1 MFKAPDSTNV
11 KSTASAREAYVK
23 FHDNGQVEFN
33 AAFYEHQLIHREYN
47 TNFTVQWQAATQI
60 MIFAFATEAQM
71 IELGIEKEKLDGFSS
86 WETGMP
92 HKDHKCDDLGE
103 ETILWRLKEGDLK
116 KGLTGTIRSCDKKLY
131 PEEGDINLFNEG
143 KNLTLHDKE
152 KYAELNCKNKKTQPS
167 QAKQKKLD
175 EEAKAA
181 SVEETKEE
189 VMAEMQEA
197 FLADSELGVESL
209 KGGNFEKMWVE
220 NEEKWRPHLDKF
232 TAWAGDVYMDRA
244 KVRALQNN
252 RTIEEQLK
260 VEHNETALD
269 RRLQAGLN
277 EESSE

>member
-33 AAFYEHQLIHREYN
+33 AAFYEHQLIHREDN
-47 TNFTVQWQAATQI
+47 TYFTVQWQAATQI

-71 IELGIEKEKLDGFSS
+71 IELGIEKEKLDGFSG
-86 WETGMP
+86 WETGMS

-103 ETILWRLKEGDLK
+103 ETILWRLKEGDTK

-131 PEEGDINLFNEG
+131 PEEGYINLFNEG

-167 QAKQKKLD
+167 QTKQKELD
-175 EEAKAA
+175 EEAKTA

-189 VMAEMQEA
+189 VMAEMQKA
-197 FLADSELGVESL
+197 FLEDYGDTGFNKHWA
-209 KGGNFEKMWVE
+209 E
-220 NEEKWRPHLDKF
+220 NEIRWTPYLEEF
-232 TAWAGDVYMDRA
+232 TEWAAGVIKNRT
-244 KVRALQNN
+244 KVIALENN
-252 RTIEEQLK
+252 RTLEEQLR
-260 VEHNETALD
+260 VDTAEAELEFKL
-269 RRLQAGLN
+269 REGLN